1 MDNSYIESEEKES
14 RLGEWIL
21 FFNILLIFIWL
32 LYELYASFYSEP
44 SYRWEKSFNI
54 VGLSI
59 GIIFIF
65 LLLVALT
72 RSLIKKIS
80 HDIKAKNYEKFQ

>member
-1 MDNSYIESEEKES
+1 MDSSYVKSEEKES
-14 RLGEWIL
+14 KLGEWIL

-32 LYELYASFYSEP
+32 IYELYASFNTEP

-54 VGLSI
+54 VGLSV

-65 LLLVALT
+65 IFLVALAK
-72 RSLIKKIS
+72 SLIKKTFS
-80 HDIKAKNYEKFQ
+80 